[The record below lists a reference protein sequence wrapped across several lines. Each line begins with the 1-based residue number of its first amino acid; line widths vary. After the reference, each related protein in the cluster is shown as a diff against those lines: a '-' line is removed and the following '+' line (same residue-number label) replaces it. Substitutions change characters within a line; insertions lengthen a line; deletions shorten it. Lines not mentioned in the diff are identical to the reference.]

1 MKWWKTCMEY
11 SYGEVDKKKS
21 GWNKHETIKE
31 YVDEL
36 YKYNFE
42 VSFVGIVWIY
52 LAHHHVM
59 YKICHLN
66 FLSTPVSRGGGY

>member
-21 GWNKHETIKE
+21 GWNNYETIEE

-36 YKYNFE
+36 SKYNFK
-42 VSFVGIVWIY
+42 VLFVGIV
-52 LAHHHVM
+52 
-59 YKICHLN
+59 
-66 FLSTPVSRGGGY
+66 

>member
-31 YVDEL
+31 YVNEL
-36 YKYNFE
+36 YTYNFE
-42 VSFVGIVWIY
+42 VLFVGIVWIY
-52 LAHHHVM
+52 LTHHHVM
-59 YKICHLN
+59 
-66 FLSTPVSRGGGY
+66 

>member
-21 GWNKHETIKE
+21 GWNKYETIKE

-42 VSFVGIVWIY
+42 VLFVGIVWIY

-59 YKICHLN
+59 
-66 FLSTPVSRGGGY
+66 